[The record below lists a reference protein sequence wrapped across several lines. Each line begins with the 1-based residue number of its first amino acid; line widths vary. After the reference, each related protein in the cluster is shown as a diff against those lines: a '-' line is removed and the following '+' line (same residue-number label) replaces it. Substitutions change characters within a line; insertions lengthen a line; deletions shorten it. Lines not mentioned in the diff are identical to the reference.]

1 MRPTK
6 PERGIKCLI
15 YWSAGIFVFIL
26 YSATGTAMA
35 ATRDCKAALSS
46 ILTDIDS
53 NKGALIAFVDE
64 NVIEGY
70 DDNPFPR
77 SKRIRIGLDGNA
89 ESARDP
95 KRAQAIAS
103 KILSSPKLT
112 DSYAK
117 SLMKS
122 CEDVSIVGIGI
133 AKTGYWIEW
142 FRFSDGSI
150 RRKVCMSNPSS
161 NGWGYGFCD

>member
-1 MRPTK
+1 M
-6 PERGIKCLI
+6 
-15 YWSAGIFVFIL
+15 L
-26 YSATGTAMA
+26 YLATGAAIA
-35 ATRDCKAALSS
+35 ATRGCKAVLSS
-46 ILTDIDS
+46 ILADIDS
-53 NKGALIAFVDE
+53 NKGALIAFMDE

-70 DDNPFPR
+70 DVNSFPR

-95 KRAQAIAS
+95 KRVQVIAS
-103 KILSSPKLT
+103 NILSSPKLT

-122 CEDVSIVGIGI
+122 CDDVSIVGIGI

-150 RRKVCMSNPSS
+150 RRKVCMSNPSR
-161 NGWGYGFCD
+161 

>member
-1 MRPTK
+1 M
-6 PERGIKCLI
+6 
-15 YWSAGIFVFIL
+15 
-26 YSATGTAMA
+26 
-35 ATRDCKAALSS
+35 
-46 ILTDIDS
+46 DS

-70 DDNPFPR
+70 DDKPFPR

-89 ESARDP
+89 ESARNP

-103 KILSSPKLT
+103 NILSSPKLT
-112 DSYAK
+112 DSYAI

-142 FRFSDGSI
+142 FRFPDGSI

>member
-1 MRPTK
+1 MSPTK
-6 PERGIKCLI
+6 HELGIKSLI
-15 YWSAGIFVFIL
+15 CWSAGIFVFFQ
-26 YSATGTAMA
+26 YSTTSAAMA

-46 ILTDIDS
+46 ILSDIDS

-95 KRAQAIAS
+95 RRAQAIALN
-103 KILSSPKLT
+103 ILSSPKLI

-133 AKTGYWIEW
+133 AKTGYWIDW
-142 FRFSDGSI
+142 FRFSDGSF

>member
-1 MRPTK
+1 MYSTRVETGFK
-6 PERGIKCLI
+6 NLICLSLGIIVSCQ
-15 YWSAGIFVFIL
+15 SSGI
-26 YSATGTAMA
+26 STAMA
-35 ATRDCKAALSS
+35 ATGDCKAAVSN

-70 DDNPFPR
+70 DDNPFPG
-77 SKRIRIGLDGNA
+77 SMRIRIGLDGNA
-89 ESARDP
+89 EAARDP
-95 KRAQAIAS
+95 RRAQAIAS
-103 KILSSPKLT
+103 NILSSPKLT

-122 CEDVSIVGIGI
+122 CENVSIVGIGI

-150 RRKVCMSNPSS
+150 RRKVCMSDPSS
-161 NGWGYGFCD
+161 NGWGYGYCD

>member
-1 MRPTK
+1 
-6 PERGIKCLI
+6 
-15 YWSAGIFVFIL
+15 
-26 YSATGTAMA
+26 MA

-89 ESARDP
+89 KSARDP

-103 KILSSPKLT
+103 NILSSPKLT
-112 DSYAK
+112 DS
-117 SLMKS
+117 
-122 CEDVSIVGIGI
+122 
-133 AKTGYWIEW
+133 
-142 FRFSDGSI
+142 
-150 RRKVCMSNPSS
+150 
-161 NGWGYGFCD
+161 